1 LEILSPHPIQ
11 GSVTFD
17 GPPPPPTPGCEEP
30 AGVLEIRTG
39 SLKIESVGVSSGKFL
54 PFHAHVTP
62 PPPPPPVVVG
72 GGMRRGVYSLSLLKG
87 RLHKFE
93 QF

>member
-1 LEILSPHPIQ
+1 LENLSPHPMQ

-72 GGMRRGVYSLSLLKG
+72 GGDETRGVQPFPS
-87 RLHKFE
+87 
-93 QF
+93 